1 MTNILLFIHLFLLT
15 QLAPLISSIGYGFS
29 VSQSPWGGLE
39 GREGAVCNYVSKY
52 GIQMNLSHE
61 LIAELEWKPNK
72 NKRST
77 PPTTMLEWDERVQLN
92 YKDLEKPQKNCS
104 DEHWILEHLLKD
116 YDKFRIPGE
125 GNVRVEVEI
134 WVQEVSKII
143 EITSEFELDI
153 YVTEWWLDSR
163 LAFSHLNPCKKN
175 MSVDGAR
182 VLPEIWNPLGCFVN
196 SKDATVHKS
205 PFSNIFLQLIKLT
218 GPCSNTFNRF
228 PIDQQRCMLFYESFN
243 HNYEQVQMEWTMSPI
258 ILLKPN
264 ITLPDY
270 VLVDFKASSVKRLY
284 PPGIW
289 NELVATFTFK
299 RLYGF
304 YILQVYIPTYISVCM
319 SWISFY
325 LGKDNIPSRTM
336 IGVNS
341 LLSLTYQ
348 FGSVVANLP
357 KTSDIKAIDVMI
369 LIAMGFI
376 FSSLIELAVVGY
388 LVSAQTEKN
397 EKLHNCWWGCLCCP
411 ELTASKIDQVS
422 FILFPTCF
430 VIFNI
435 WYWFIFMG

>member
-1 MTNILLFIHLFLLT
+1 MTNILLFIHFYLLT
-15 QLAPLISSIGYGFS
+15 QMAPLISSIGYGFS
-29 VSQSPWGGLE
+29 VGQSPWGGLE
-39 GREGAVCNYVSKY
+39 SREGAVCNYVSKY

-61 LIAELEWKPNK
+61 LIAELKWKPNK
-72 NKRST
+72 SKRST

-92 YKDLEKPQKNCS
+92 YNHMEKPQKNCS

-228 PIDQQRCMLFYESFN
+228 PIDQQRF
-243 HNYEQVQMEWTMSPI
+243 V
-258 ILLKPN
+258 LL
-264 ITLPDY
+264 
-270 VLVDFKASSVKRLY
+270 R
-284 PPGIW
+284 
-289 NELVATFTFK
+289 
-299 RLYGF
+299 
-304 YILQVYIPTYISVCM
+304 
-319 SWISFY
+319 
-325 LGKDNIPSRTM
+325 
-336 IGVNS
+336 
-341 LLSLTYQ
+341 
-348 FGSVVANLP
+348 
-357 KTSDIKAIDVMI
+357 
-369 LIAMGFI
+369 I
-376 FSSLIELAVVGY
+376 F
-388 LVSAQTEKN
+388 
-397 EKLHNCWWGCLCCP
+397 
-411 ELTASKIDQVS
+411 
-422 FILFPTCF
+422 
-430 VIFNI
+430 
-435 WYWFIFMG
+435 